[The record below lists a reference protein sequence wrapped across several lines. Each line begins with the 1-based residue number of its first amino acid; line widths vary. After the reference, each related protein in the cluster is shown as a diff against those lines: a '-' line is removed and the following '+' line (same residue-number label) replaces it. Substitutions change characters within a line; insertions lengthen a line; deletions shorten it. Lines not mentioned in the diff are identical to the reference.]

1 MKEKDYVC
9 LYQNKIM
16 VIDQIKKKKED
27 CCYLKETR
35 QWLPETKLLTLTEGE
50 VIYKKEHAKAIQD
63 LTNPNSTI
71 DLAVVITLL
80 EFNKHKVKL

>member
-27 CCYLKETR
+27 RCYLKETR
-35 QWLPETKLLTLTEGE
+35 QSGKE
-50 VIYKKEHAKAIQD
+50 KK
-63 LTNPNSTI
+63 NG
-71 DLAVVITLL
+71 
-80 EFNKHKVKL
+80 